1 MTRSGSMSTLT
12 VALTLVLA
20 FAGATTPALADK
32 DPLPSWNDGPAKTS
46 IMEFVRVVTT
56 EGYAAFVP
64 PEERIA
70 VFDND
75 GTLWSEQPMYFQRQF
90 AIDRVKVLAGDHP
103 EWKSEQ
109 PFQAVLENDMDA
121 LDRSGLT
128 GLMQLIMASHAGM
141 TTTQFEQIVRGWL
154 STALHP
160 KFERP
165 YTDLV
170 FQPMLELLQYLRDNG
185 FKTYVV
191 SGGGIDFMRVWVESV
206 YGVPR
211 EQVIG
216 SSIKTA
222 LEMRKGVPLLVRL
235 PELDF
240 VNDRANKPIAIHKF
254 IGRRPILA
262 FGNSDGDLQMLQW
275 TAAGEGERLAGL
287 VHHTDGTR
295 EWAYDRESGTG
306 RLDEALDEAINRGWT
321 VVDMKRDW
329 KAIYPFQMNG
339 N

>member
-1 MTRSGSMSTLT
+1 MSTFT

-56 EGYAAFVP
+56 DGYAAFVP

-90 AIDRVKVLAGDHP
+90 AIDRVKTLAGDHP
-103 EWKSEQ
+103 EWKTEQ

-128 GLMQLIMASHAGM
+128 GLMQLIMTSHAGM

-211 EQVIG
+211 DQVIG

-240 VNDRANKPIAIHKF
+240 VNDGANKPIAIHKF
-254 IGRRPILA
+254 VGRRPILA
-262 FGNSDGDLQMLQW
+262 FGNSDGDLPMLQW

-287 VHHTDGTR
+287 VHHTDETR
-295 EWAYDRESGTG
+295 EWAYDRESATG
-306 RLDEALDEAINRGWT
+306 HLDEALDEATNRGWT

-329 KAIYPFQMNG
+329 KVIYPFQMKG